1 MSATLSGKAL
11 ISSDLAELAERRP
24 LARTVTGIVLLPRFA
39 NREPVDL
46 TRTSGSDEH
55 DATVKAARAF
65 TTSET
70 PERDFAPAE
79 PSQKPS

>member
-1 MSATLSGKAL
+1 MTCKPWTFGILAALTLLLSAPGLSRL
-11 ISSDLAELAERRP
+11 QLE
-24 LARTVTGIVLLPRFA
+24 T
-39 NREPVDL
+39 N
-46 TRTSGSDEH
+46 EH